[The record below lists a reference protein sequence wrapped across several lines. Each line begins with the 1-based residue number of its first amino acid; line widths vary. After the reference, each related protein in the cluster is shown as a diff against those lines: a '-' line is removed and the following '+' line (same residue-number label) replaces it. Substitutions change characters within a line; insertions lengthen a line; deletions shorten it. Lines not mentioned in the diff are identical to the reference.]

1 MYTME
6 PRAILAMPE
15 GCGINFVLNNSFYG
29 SDPEYLFFTR
39 HKHNRD
45 DWIEQSYSDL
55 MYDYS
60 LNVDY
65 YYEVIYENSSY
76 ICYRK
81 RDL

>member
-1 MYTME
+1 
-6 PRAILAMPE
+6 MPDSMRE
-15 GCGINFVLNNSFYG
+15 QIFAYLKNRYG